1 MWCGELL
8 GHEGG
13 ALMNG
18 VSALIKGTLESS
30 LAPSSMSRQRRLA
43 MNQEV
48 SLSQTLNVLVP

>member
-30 LAPSSMSRQRRLA
+30 LAPSSISRQRRLA

>member
-8 GHEGG
+8 GYEGG

-30 LAPSSMSRQRRLA
+30 LAPSSISRQRRLA